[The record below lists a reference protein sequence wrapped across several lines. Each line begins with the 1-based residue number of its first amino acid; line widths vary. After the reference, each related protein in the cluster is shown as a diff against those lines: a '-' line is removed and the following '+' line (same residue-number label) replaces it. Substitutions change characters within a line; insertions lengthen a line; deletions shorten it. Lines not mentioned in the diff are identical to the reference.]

1 MTLWVGILGL
11 LPLMAQQSA
20 YFYYYKEKI
29 VPLTVDSTRLV
40 VVSEGELS
48 QIPSAY
54 SQGGLNYS
62 IASSS
67 KSQVHKY
74 GASLG
79 KKRTGSSDIYL
90 STIDVTL
97 QQYDAIKAQLRDGGN
112 VRQVLPS
119 FTHKGKRV
127 DPTDNFYVQLRTAD
141 DVSLLQAMAAQ
152 YNIEIVDN
160 DVFMPLWYTL
170 SCGAS
175 SGMTSIE
182 AANLFHTSG
191 KFASSEPELIYYD
204 IAHSNDTYYDQ
215 QWNLKNTGQYGLAG
229 LDINVEGAWEVA
241 KGDGVVVAV
250 CDQGIDLNHP
260 DLAANIYPYSYDAVS
275 GTSPSVLHEK
285 HGTACAGIIGAVQDN
300 GIGISGVAPEVQLMS
315 VSHHENATAKQ
326 LANGLNWAWRNG
338 ADVISCS
345 WGYNSS
351 YYIEQAICAALDSGR
366 NEKGCVVVFSSGNSG
381 GAVSF
386 PAHSDPRILAVGGIN
401 YAGRRMGTDSLG
413 IDYSD
418 HLTTPKISCYGE
430 ELDVVA
436 PTLNIYTT
444 DISGSDGYSFDNYYD
459 GFGGTSAACPQVA
472 GVAALMLSANPL
484 LTVERVAEII
494 ESTARKVSP
503 ELYMYSNDSIHTS
516 GTWNEEVGYGLV
528 DAAAAVERAAKDLVT
543 TYVKDVVI
551 DDYESYDD
559 ICVEMENVTVEDG
572 GYVESF
578 HEKYAILKSIVVK
591 KGGYLLVHPW

>member
-1 MTLWVGILGL
+1 MTLWVGILSL

-20 YFYYYKEKI
+20 YFYYYKDKI

-40 VVSEGELS
+40 VVSEGELL

-74 GASLG
+74 GTSLRG
-79 KKRTGSSDIYL
+79 KRADSPDIYL
-90 STIDVTL
+90 STIDVPQDVTL
-97 QQYDAIKAQLRDGGN
+97 QQYDAIKAQLRKGGN

-119 FTHKGKRV
+119 FTFKGKRV

-175 SGMTSIE
+175 TGMTAIE

-241 KGDGVVVAV
+241 KGDGVIVAV

-275 GTSPSVLHEK
+275 GTSPSVLHGE

-386 PAHSDPRILAVGGIN
+386 PANSDPRILAVGGIN
-401 YAGRRMGTDSLG
+401 YAGRRMGTDS
-413 IDYSD
+413 IDYGNP
-418 HLTTPKISCYGE
+418 LKLVSCYGE

-444 DISGSDGYSFDNYYD
+444 DISGSDGYSLDNYFG

-472 GVAALMLSANPL
+472 GVAALMLSVNPDL
-484 LTVERVAEII
+484 LVEQVTEII

-503 ELYMYSNDSIHTS
+503 ELYTYSNDSIHTS
-516 GTWNEEVGYGLV
+516 GTWNEELGYGLV
-528 DAAAAVERAAKDLVT
+528 DAAAAVERVAKDLVT

-551 DDYESYDD
+551 DDYRDYDD
-559 ICVEMENVTVEDG
+559 ICIEMENVTVDDG
-572 GYVESF
+572 GYLESF
-578 HEKYAILKSIVVK
+578 YEKVTILKSIVVK
-591 KGGYLLVHPW
+591 KGGYLFVRPW